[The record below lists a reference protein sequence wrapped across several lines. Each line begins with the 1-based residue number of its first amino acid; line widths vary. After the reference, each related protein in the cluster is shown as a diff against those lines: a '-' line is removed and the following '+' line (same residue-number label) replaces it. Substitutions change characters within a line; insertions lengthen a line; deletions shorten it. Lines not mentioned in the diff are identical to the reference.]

1 MAKTSKKSKASKKK
15 TKDVR
20 DQTTQMYADN
30 GSDALARKIWLAG
43 VGAFAEAQ
51 AQMSEARET
60 AFGELVSAGKAS
72 EAKLMKQLGSK
83 KKRAGIQSTLR
94 MLTKKAAKQGEDR
107 FEDTRN
113 LIAETA
119 LDQREKLEA
128 RMRQM
133 REVLGL
139 QNLAV
144 KPKKAEK
151 LNSKLDALEEQ
162 VAAIKAT
169 SDPIDNDVRKRVER
183 LSQEIADLAASAVG
197 DSTESTN
204 LKEDAEVVNLDAR
217 GRLASPVGTADDLTL
232 INGVG
237 PVLQSRLN
245 EIGVYHLWQIAD
257 LSDNQ
262 LSELETDIGP
272 RAGITRNDWRA
283 QAKDLI
289 SG

>member
-1 MAKTSKKSKASKKK
+1 
-15 TKDVR
+15 
-20 DQTTQMYADN
+20 
-30 GSDALARKIWLAG
+30 
-43 VGAFAEAQ
+43 
-51 AQMSEARET
+51 
-60 AFGELVSAGKAS
+60 AGKAS

-94 MLTKKAAKQGEDR
+94 MLTKKAAKQGADR